1 MPSSVAGRSAWSL
14 AAVAL
19 SMMVAGVALS
29 AVADGAVSGVDIGLT
44 AVLLTFPVVGALVA
58 SRQPDNAIGWLFCAA
73 GTLFGAASLA
83 QGYAEVALPDGRPG
97 AVWAAWLSGWLYLA
111 PVFGLPSL
119 LFLLFP
125 DGRPLRPRWRAAVW
139 VAAAAVVLQSVG
151 TAMRP
156 GELLDAPVQ
165 GIENPLGVAG
175 AELPEGLGW
184 ALGLHSLLLA
194 TTSLTLRFRRAR
206 GVERVQMTW
215 FVSAAVVFAVSIMGE
230 AAIWAVEG
238 DVPEVVQLLVL
249 AAYATIPLAS
259 GIAILRHR
267 LYDIDVVIK
276 RTLVYG
282 SLTALLLATYLG
294 LVLVL
299 RLVLS
304 PVTGESDLAVAGST
318 LAVAALFRPLR
329 ARVQAV
335 VDRRFYRRRYD
346 AARTLD
352 DFSTRLRDELDL
364 ETLGNDLR
372 RAVRETL
379 APTSVSLWL
388 REATS

>member
-1 MPSSVAGRSAWSL
+1 MPRSVAGRSAWSS

-19 SMMVAGVALS
+19 SMMVAGVALTS
-29 AVADGAVSGVDIGLT
+29 VADGAVSGVDIGLT

-58 SRQPDNAIGWLFCAA
+58 SRQPGNAIGWLFCAA

-139 VAAAAVVLQSVG
+139 VAAVAVVLQSVG
-151 TAMRP
+151 TALRP
-156 GELLDAPVQ
+156 GELLDAPVP
-165 GIENPLGVAG
+165 GIENPLGVSG

-184 ALGLHSLLLA
+184 ALGLLSLLLA
-194 TTSLTLRFRRAR
+194 TTSLSLRFRRAR
-206 GVERVQMTW
+206 GVERVQLTW
-215 FVSAAVVFAVSIMGE
+215 FVSAAVVFAVSIMTE
-230 AAIWAVEG
+230 VVIWTVKG
-238 DVPEVVQLLVL
+238 DIPEVAQLLVL

-267 LYDIDVVIK
+267 LYDIDLVIK

-304 PVTGESDLAVAGST
+304 PVTGDSDLAVAGST

-329 ARVQAV
+329 TRIQGV
-335 VDRRFYRRRYD
+335 VDRRFYRERYD
-346 AARTLD
+346 AARTLEG
-352 DFSTRLRDELDL
+352 FASRLRDQLDL
-364 ETLGNDLR
+364 ETLGVELR
-372 RAVRETL
+372 GVVRQTM
-379 APTSVSLWL
+379 APAHMSLWL
-388 REATS
+388 REVPR

>member
-1 MPSSVAGRSAWSL
+1 MPRSVAGRSAWSL

-19 SMMVAGVALS
+19 SMMVAGVALT

-58 SRQPDNAIGWLFCAA
+58 SRQPGNAIGWLFCAA
-73 GTLFGAASLA
+73 GTLLGAASLA

-125 DGRPLRPRWRAAVW
+125 DGRPLRPRWRVAVW
-139 VAAAAVVLQSVG
+139 VATVAVVLQSVG
-151 TAMRP
+151 TALRP
-156 GELLDAPVQ
+156 GELLDAPVP
-165 GIENPLGVAG
+165 GIENPLGVSG

-184 ALGLHSLLLA
+184 ALGLLSLLLA

-206 GVERVQMTW
+206 GVERVQLTW
-215 FVSAAVVFAVSIMGE
+215 FVSAAVVFAVSTM
-230 AAIWAVEG
+230 AAVVIWTVEG
-238 DVPEVVQLLVL
+238 DLPEVAQLLLL
-249 AAYATIPLAS
+249 AAYSTIPLAS

-282 SLTALLLATYLG
+282 SLTALLLVTYLG
-294 LVLVL
+294 LVLVF

-304 PVTGESDLAVAGST
+304 PVTGDTDLAVAGST

-329 ARVQAV
+329 ARTQGV
-335 VDRRFYRRRYD
+335 VDRRFYRERYD
-346 AARTLD
+346 AARTLEE
-352 DFSTRLRDELDL
+352 FASRLRDQLDL
-364 ETLGNDLR
+364 GALGTDLR
-372 RAVRETL
+372 LVVRQTM
-379 APTSVSLWL
+379 APAHVSLWL
-388 REATS
+388 RDAS